1 MNFWIL
7 ALRIVLMGIM
17 CIFNSKMNKSL
28 MRHIPNCFV
37 LIANDPHDFATGRKG
52 TRKVG
57 KIARHLGAVI
67 EVENDEVHEGSID
80 DREEKVK

>member
-1 MNFWIL
+1 
-7 ALRIVLMGIM
+7 
-17 CIFNSKMNKSL
+17 

-37 LIANDPHDFATGRKG
+37 LIANDPHNFAVRRKG

-67 EVENDEVHEGSID
+67 QVENDEVHEGSID
-80 DREEKVK
+80 DPDKKVK